1 VAQPGSEATVE
12 SNMCGTFTAQA
23 DRCIDTQHVPLNDSQ
38 RAAVLGL
45 RGGFDIIHG
54 KLHTDTG
61 AVYLA
66 SSSFI
71 TVHCLAVQ

>member
-12 SNMCGTFTAQA
+12 SNMCGTFIAQA

-61 AVYLA
+61 AAYLA

>member
-12 SNMCGTFTAQA
+12 SNICGTFTAQQ

-54 KLHTDTG
+54 KYHTT
-61 AVYLA
+61 AVLI
-66 SSSFI
+66 SCI
-71 TVHCLAVQ
+71 VHNTMMQYHTC